1 MRDAVGMAQSTLDRH
16 ARLACCCRQSESSRS
31 AAPKGQAHPVLCRLA
46 DNREQAA
53 AVVSEAVEP
62 SAYVE
67 VTDGKLLPANAE
79 ALGLRPGEP
88 KAM

>member
-1 MRDAVGMAQSTLDRH
+1 MSEADARTFVVRVSQHDQQQPSGRRTRFYAVMADT
-16 ARLACCCRQSESSRS
+16 
-31 AAPKGQAHPVLCRLA
+31 
-46 DNREQAA
+46 REQAA
-53 AVVSEAVEP
+53 ALVREAVEP

-67 VTDGKLLPANAE
+67 VTDGKLLPATAE